1 MNFLCSFSLPRSRDA
16 AKGAAPQKREHP
28 LSLSL
33 FAQYT
38 KLHDVLDTKLASCLA
53 KKSQNIAKSNSG
65 TNASF
70 TAVLYIVFSSVG
82 DFFPRFFFPPFIG
95 KKLEG
100 EKRGKIIW
108 RR

>member
-1 MNFLCSFSLPRSRDA
+1 MNFLCSFSLPRSRDT

-53 KKSQNIAKSNSG
+53 KKAKTSPNLTLEPMRHLPQCYILSFQALVTFSPDSSFPLSSAKSW
-65 TNASF
+65 
-70 TAVLYIVFSSVG
+70 
-82 DFFPRFFFPPFIG
+82 R
-95 KKLEG
+95 ERRG
-100 EKRGKIIW
+100 ER
-108 RR
+108 